1 MQEDSSPFHEDDVA
15 RLESLLAVRARER
28 QDLAAELSR
37 RTGLLRDAM
46 ARFADLPASAPE
58 VAPRVADSN
67 VEAMV
72 HFAAQRDAAVAR
84 ALEAEAARAEALFRL
99 DEALG
104 HLRMAQQSAGQ
115 DAELQG
121 KVRGLRVR
129 LAESEEAREIA
140 EARLMLAEQDLDDA
154 GMKVT
159 EQKRKAQ
166 ELTEQLELMI
176 VQAHSADGAHA
187 SKLADL
193 RTALSVARGHAQ
205 GLRARADESEQAL
218 SGVRARALR
227 AEHAAREALDKLVVA
242 RAEAAER
249 QVEGQA
255 ATQRARELQQELATA
270 EQSGRQLQN
279 EVQRVREALNA
290 LQGEHRQRLQEL
302 HGTLKATRE
311 AALELGA
318 SVIDVVSGAR
328 TPATAPEAEVS
339 EELTVPGTSLG
350 FEAVEALEKKL
361 QVSEARVQEL
371 EAALA
376 GRASREVGVST
387 LKGEL
392 IDVRASAARVA
403 DDLAKER
410 ARRRK
415 IGVTVR
421 ALQAASESGED
432 VAPWVEEVLAILA
445 EGATIPPPR

>member
-1 MQEDSSPFHEDDVA
+1 
-15 RLESLLAVRARER
+15 
-28 QDLAAELSR
+28 
-37 RTGLLRDAM
+37 
-46 ARFADLPASAPE
+46 
-58 VAPRVADSN
+58 
-67 VEAMV
+67 
-72 HFAAQRDAAVAR
+72 
-84 ALEAEAARAEALFRL
+84 
-99 DEALG
+99 
-104 HLRMAQQSAGQ
+104 
-115 DAELQG
+115 
-121 KVRGLRVR
+121 
-129 LAESEEAREIA
+129 
-140 EARLMLAEQDLDDA
+140 
-154 GMKVT
+154 
-159 EQKRKAQ
+159 
-166 ELTEQLELMI
+166 MI